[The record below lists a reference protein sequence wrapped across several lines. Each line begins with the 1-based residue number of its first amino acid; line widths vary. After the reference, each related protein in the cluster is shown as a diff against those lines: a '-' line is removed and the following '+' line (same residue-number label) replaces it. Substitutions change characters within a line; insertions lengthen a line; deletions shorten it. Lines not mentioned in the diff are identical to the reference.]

1 MNTNQISDFFS
12 ISFHS
17 NISDQ
22 FRYESHNHSVDEMVI
37 VENGTSTVISGDSIC
52 RISGSYVILYPAEQ
66 YHQQINDITN
76 RYTRWCL
83 NYDRSITST
92 LLPLEIIPRSFFVL
106 PLREEDLA
114 RIRPY
119 LALMISGEHSD
130 EHYAVCRH
138 LLAILF
144 RLLSPMIREQ
154 LSEADFEQYKYS
166 RLLHAIC
173 RHIDEHFAEP
183 LTLDSIAHQFFISRS
198 KLVRMFRQTLDMSVN
213 DYLTSVRINKSKRF
227 LRDGLSVNEAA
238 IRSGYSHTGYY
249 IKLFRHYIGM
259 TPAEWQ
265 EQL

>member
-1 MNTNQISDFFS
+1 MFLYRITNNFSMNYYSFF
-12 ISFHS
+12 
-17 NISDQ
+17 NEK
-22 FRYESHNHSVDEMVI
+22 FRAIHTHPLDELVI
-37 VENGTSTVISGDSIC
+37 VESGVSTIMCGDNVC
-52 RISGSYVILYPAEQ
+52 RISGSYVIFYPTGQE
-66 YHQQINDITN
+66 HQQNNSKTH
-76 RYTRWCL
+76 RYTRWWIT
-83 NYDRSITST
+83 YDRSALDD

-114 RIRPY
+114 RIQPY
-119 LALMISGEHSD
+119 LALMINGEHSD

-213 DYLTSVRINKSKRF
+213 DYLTSVRISKSKRF